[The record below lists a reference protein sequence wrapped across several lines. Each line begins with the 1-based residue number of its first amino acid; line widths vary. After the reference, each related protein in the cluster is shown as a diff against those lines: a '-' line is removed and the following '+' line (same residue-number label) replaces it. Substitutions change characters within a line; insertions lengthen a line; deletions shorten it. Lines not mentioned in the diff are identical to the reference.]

1 MDRKIIMSEEE
12 YENINAQ
19 QNKLLE
25 LLDLFH
31 YDLTKNEITIDRTN
45 FVMDIVAD
53 GLKETYGNDGVKNIT
68 ALYGSGRP
76 VSLEYLYNN
85 ESHGVDLTKTKISFK
100 QEE

>member
-1 MDRKIIMSEEE
+1 MERKIIMSEEE

-31 YDLTKNEITIDRTN
+31 YDLAKNEITIDKTN
-45 FVMDIVAD
+45 FIMDIVAN
-53 GLKETYGNDGVKNIT
+53 GLKETYGNDGLKNIT

-76 VSLEYLYNN
+76 VSLEYLYKD
-85 ESHGVDLTKTKISFK
+85 EPCGVDLTKTKISFK
-100 QEE
+100 